1 MESKTKHILKG
12 MSLTIIS
19 ALFAILGIVVASTQ
33 NLIAGILI
41 VIASSLFWGYACLL
55 SRIIEIRLK
64 RTTT

>member
-12 MSLTIIS
+12 MGLTIIS
-19 ALFAILGIVVASTQ
+19 ALFAILGIIVASTQ